1 MLRNADLRFSVPALL
16 TGHWAV
22 PVTIIKKFHRK
33 SPLIYFVCAHFQN
46 KTDPIM
52 DRRTN
57 KKKLSK
63 HLLEMKFMKRT
74 REKTELQV

>member
-1 MLRNADLRFSVPALL
+1 VEIFTVE
-16 TGHWAV
+16 
-22 PVTIIKKFHRK
+22 
-33 SPLIYFVCAHFQN
+33 
-46 KTDPIM
+46 M

-74 REKTELQV
+74 REKTELQVAVTQAYRYQI

>member
-1 MLRNADLRFSVPALL
+1 
-16 TGHWAV
+16 
-22 PVTIIKKFHRK
+22 
-33 SPLIYFVCAHFQN
+33 
-46 KTDPIM
+46 M

-74 REKTELQV
+74 REKTELQVDIIIMFFEREKSINQCCGAEIIS

>member
-1 MLRNADLRFSVPALL
+1 
-16 TGHWAV
+16 
-22 PVTIIKKFHRK
+22 
-33 SPLIYFVCAHFQN
+33 
-46 KTDPIM
+46 M

-74 REKTELQV
+74 REKTELQVDMGTSVCFLSVKNQYICVAEPKLFLKIRYLDKLHFLTCVPILFYKD